1 MMLTADNLYA
11 LLPAVYRERD
21 AALGINGGPGPLR
34 ELIEIVADQLG
45 LVDAEIDQLYDDA
58 FIETCAQWV
67 VPYIGDLVSYT
78 PLNANVSSAL
88 SPRAEVANTI
98 RYRRWKGTVTIL
110 EQLASDVTGWSAR
123 AVEFFTLLSTTQ
135 FMNHLRLQ
143 SLGTADIRH
152 YAVASTAGTPFDGNC
167 HAVEVRRIRSKR
179 GRFNIPNVGVY
190 VWRLGAFANPD
201 DASNAFR
208 IGDGLYT
215 FDPLGDDR
223 ALVNVPQAKKNP
235 FTRTTPAD
243 VPAPLGVRAVADA
256 GPPFVFS
263 VYDGTGV
270 RIPDIHV
277 DICDL
282 SAWTTPAGTPN
293 PPPPYVVAVDP
304 ALGRIWFPPGTI
316 PAPHPILVTYGYAFS
331 GPYGAGFYERTLSGS
346 ATLSVTRDPAT
357 LQPNMTMTGAINT
370 ALGGSTTA
378 IVEYADNVT
387 DSSAATVVSISAGEN
402 VTVRAADRRR
412 PVFLGSLTVSANV
425 ASGQSGTLVLEGF
438 LFGAGVIVTGTGT
451 LELVIRNCTICS
463 DKNDNDGVA
472 WSGASGTL
480 TLEHTLCTAIVLP
493 TADVDASISDF
504 DRRRRRGRGAHGRQR
519 LDRALHGV
527 RVGNHARG
535 GVDRERDHHRHGRE
549 HTHPERLRPLLL
561 SAAQFDGAAALSLP
575 ARRRRAGRDG
585 RGRNRRSDADRD
597 AAHGDRRP
605 RGRAGRAAIHRR
617 RRRRSGLRTAFGLVP
632 AADRRRRR
640 RRRRN
645 GRVPRHVHRDPRSQS
660 ALSPRRKSS
669 NVLGSGGPPCQLICA
684 FRPDASISAARRS
697 IRPSTGAAWSA
708 CKAA

>member
-34 ELIEIVADQLG
+34 ELIEIVADQLT
-45 LVDAEIDQLYDDA
+45 LVDAEVDQLYDDA

-78 PLNANVSSAL
+78 PLNANVSSTL

-152 YAVASTAGTPFDGNC
+152 YAVASTAGTPFDSNC

-438 LFGAGVIVTGTGT
+438 LFGAGIIVTGTGT

-493 TADVDASISDF
+493 TADVDASISDSIV
-504 DRRRRRGRGAHGRQR
+504 DAGAAVALTAGSVSIVRSTVFGSATMREVGLIENAIITGTVASTRTQNGCVRYSYLPRNSTVPQR
-519 LDRALHGV
+519 YRCQ
-527 RVGNHARG
+527 
-535 GVDRERDHHRHGRE
+535 
-549 HTHPERLRPLLL
+549 P
-561 SAAQFDGAAALSLP
+561 DGAAQA
-575 ARRRRAGRDG
+575 AM
-585 RGRNRRSDADRD
+585 D
-597 AAHGDRRP
+597 AAAIADPTLTATQLTAIGDLAAEQVAP
-605 RGRAGRAAIHRR
+605 QFTDVDAGDPAYAQLSVWCPQQIAAGADDGGEMGVFHDMFTEIREANLLYR
-617 RRRRSGLRTAFGLVP
+617 LDENLRMSLEAG
-632 AADRRRRR
+632 
-640 RRRRN
+640 
-645 GRVPRHVHRDPRSQS
+645 
-660 ALSPRRKSS
+660 
-669 NVLGSGGPPCQLICA
+669 VLH
-684 FRPDASISAARRS
+684 AS
-697 IRPSTGAAWSA
+697 
-708 CKAA
+708 

>member
-110 EQLASDVTGWSAR
+110 EQLASDITGWSAR

-152 YAVASTAGTPFDGNC
+152 YAVASTAGTPFDSNC

-201 DASNAFR
+201 DASNAFG

-263 VYDGTGV
+263 VYDGTGA

-316 PAPHPILVTYGYAFS
+316 PAAHPILVTYGYAFS

-387 DSSAATVVSISAGEN
+387 DSSAATVISISAGEN

-493 TADVDASISDF
+493 TADVDASISDSIV
-504 DRRRRRGRGAHGRQR
+504 DAGAAMALTAGSVSIVRSTVFGSVTMREVGLIENAVITGTVASTRTQNGCVRYSYLLRNSTVPQR
-519 LDRALHGV
+519 YRCQ
-527 RVGNHARG
+527 
-535 GVDRERDHHRHGRE
+535 
-549 HTHPERLRPLLL
+549 P
-561 SAAQFDGAAALSLP
+561 DGAAQA
-575 ARRRRAGRDG
+575 AM
-585 RGRNRRSDADRD
+585 D
-597 AAHGDRRP
+597 AAAIADPTLTAAQLTAIGDLAAEQVAP
-605 RGRAGRAAIHRR
+605 QFTDVDAGDPAYAQLSVWCPQQIAAGADDGGEMGVFHDLFTEIREANLLYR
-617 RRRRSGLRTAFGLVP
+617 LDENLRMSLEAG
-632 AADRRRRR
+632 
-640 RRRRN
+640 
-645 GRVPRHVHRDPRSQS
+645 
-660 ALSPRRKSS
+660 
-669 NVLGSGGPPCQLICA
+669 VLH
-684 FRPDASISAARRS
+684 AS
-697 IRPSTGAAWSA
+697 
-708 CKAA
+708 

>member
-152 YAVASTAGTPFDGNC
+152 YAVASTAGTPFDSNC

-215 FDPLGDDR
+215 FDPMGDDR

-263 VYDGTGV
+263 VYDGTGA

-316 PAPHPILVTYGYAFS
+316 PAAHPILVTYGYAFS

-387 DSSAATVVSISAGEN
+387 DSSAATVISISAGEN

-493 TADVDASISDF
+493 TADVDASISDSIV
-504 DRRRRRGRGAHGRQR
+504 DAGAAMALTAGSVSIVRSTVFGSVTMREVGLIENAVITGTVASTRTQNGCVRYSYLLRNSTVPQR
-519 LDRALHGV
+519 YRCQ
-527 RVGNHARG
+527 
-535 GVDRERDHHRHGRE
+535 
-549 HTHPERLRPLLL
+549 P
-561 SAAQFDGAAALSLP
+561 DGAAQA
-575 ARRRRAGRDG
+575 AM
-585 RGRNRRSDADRD
+585 D
-597 AAHGDRRP
+597 AAAIADPTLTAAQLTAIGDLAAEQVAP
-605 RGRAGRAAIHRR
+605 QFTDVDAGDPAYAQLSVWCPQQIAAGADDGGEMGVFHDLFTEIREANLLYR
-617 RRRRSGLRTAFGLVP
+617 LDENLRMSLEAG
-632 AADRRRRR
+632 
-640 RRRRN
+640 
-645 GRVPRHVHRDPRSQS
+645 
-660 ALSPRRKSS
+660 
-669 NVLGSGGPPCQLICA
+669 VLH
-684 FRPDASISAARRS
+684 AS
-697 IRPSTGAAWSA
+697 
-708 CKAA
+708 

>member
-493 TADVDASISDF
+493 TADVDASISDSIV
-504 DRRRRRGRGAHGRQR
+504 DAGAAAALTAGSVSIVRSTVFGSATMREVGLIENAIITGTVASTRTQNGCVRYSYLPRNSTVPQR
-519 LDRALHGV
+519 YRCQ
-527 RVGNHARG
+527 
-535 GVDRERDHHRHGRE
+535 
-549 HTHPERLRPLLL
+549 P
-561 SAAQFDGAAALSLP
+561 DGAAQA
-575 ARRRRAGRDG
+575 AM
-585 RGRNRRSDADRD
+585 D
-597 AAHGDRRP
+597 AAAIADPTLTATQLTAIGDLAAEQVAP
-605 RGRAGRAAIHRR
+605 QFTDIDAGDPAYAQLSVWCPQQIAAGADDGGEMGVFHDLFTEIREANLLYR
-617 RRRRSGLRTAFGLVP
+617 LDENLRMSLEAG
-632 AADRRRRR
+632 
-640 RRRRN
+640 
-645 GRVPRHVHRDPRSQS
+645 
-660 ALSPRRKSS
+660 
-669 NVLGSGGPPCQLICA
+669 VLH
-684 FRPDASISAARRS
+684 AS
-697 IRPSTGAAWSA
+697 
-708 CKAA
+708 

>member
-493 TADVDASISDF
+493 TADVDASISDSIV
-504 DRRRRRGRGAHGRQR
+504 DAGAAAALTAGSVSIVRSTVFGSATMREVGLIENAIITGTVASTRTQNGCVRYSYLPRNSTVPQR
-519 LDRALHGV
+519 YRCQ
-527 RVGNHARG
+527 
-535 GVDRERDHHRHGRE
+535 
-549 HTHPERLRPLLL
+549 P
-561 SAAQFDGAAALSLP
+561 DGAAQA
-575 ARRRRAGRDG
+575 AM
-585 RGRNRRSDADRD
+585 D
-597 AAHGDRRP
+597 AAAIADPTLTATQLTAIGDLAAEQVAP
-605 RGRAGRAAIHRR
+605 QFTDVDAGDPAYAQLSVWCPQQIAAGADDGGEMGVFHDLFTEIREANLLYR
-617 RRRRSGLRTAFGLVP
+617 LDENLRMSLEAG
-632 AADRRRRR
+632 
-640 RRRRN
+640 
-645 GRVPRHVHRDPRSQS
+645 
-660 ALSPRRKSS
+660 
-669 NVLGSGGPPCQLICA
+669 VLH
-684 FRPDASISAARRS
+684 AS
-697 IRPSTGAAWSA
+697 
-708 CKAA
+708 

>member
-21 AALGINGGPGPLR
+21 AALGINGGPGPLY
-34 ELIEIVADQLG
+34 ELIEIVAGQLA

-58 FIETCAQWV
+58 FIETCGQWV
-67 VPYIGDLVSYT
+67 VPYIGDLVSYV

-123 AVEFFTLLSTTQ
+123 AVEFFALLATTQ

-152 YAVASTAGTPFDGNC
+152 HAVASTAGTPFDKNS

-208 IGDGLYT
+208 VGDGHYT
-215 FDPLGDDR
+215 FDPLGNDR
-223 ALVNVPQAKKNP
+223 ALVNVPKAKKNP

-243 VPAPLGVRAVADA
+243 VPAPLGVRATAEA

-263 VYDGTGV
+263 VHDGTGA

-282 SAWTTPAGTPN
+282 SGWTTAAGTPN
-293 PPPPYVVAVDP
+293 LPAPYVVAVDP
-304 ALGRIWFPPGTI
+304 ALGRIWFRPGTI
-316 PAPHPILVTYGYAFS
+316 PAAQPILVTYGYAFS
-331 GPYGAGFYERTLSGS
+331 GPYGAGFYGRTLQGR

-357 LQPNMTMTGAINT
+357 LQPNLTMSGAINT
-370 ALGGSTTA
+370 AVGGGTTA
-378 IVEYADNVT
+378 IVEYADNIT
-387 DSSAATVVSISAGEN
+387 DSSPATVVTVAGGES

-412 PVFLGSLTVSANV
+412 PVFLGPLTVSTNV
-425 ASGQSGTLVLEGF
+425 PSGQSGTLVLEGF
-438 LFGAGVIVTGTGT
+438 LFGAGIIVTGTGT
-451 LELVIRNCTICS
+451 LELVIRNCTLRP
-463 DKNDNDGVA
+463 DKNDNDGIA

-480 TLEHTLCTAIVLP
+480 TLEHSLCAAIALP
-493 TADVDASISDF
+493 PTDVDASISDSIVDGGTGTALTAGSVSIVRSTVF
-504 DRRRRRGRGAHGRQR
+504 GSATMREVSLISNSIISGTVTSTRTQHGCVRYSYLPRDSTVPQR
-519 LDRALHGV
+519 YRCQ
-527 RVGNHARG
+527 
-535 GVDRERDHHRHGRE
+535 
-549 HTHPERLRPLLL
+549 P
-561 SAAQFDGAAALSLP
+561 DGAAQA
-575 ARRRRAGRDG
+575 AI
-585 RGRNRRSDADRD
+585 D
-597 AAHGDRRP
+597 AAAIADPTLTPAQLKAIGDL
-605 RGRAGRAAIHRR
+605 AAEQVAPQFTDIEE
-617 RRRRSGLRTAFGLVP
+617 GAP
-632 AADRRRRR
+632 AYA
-640 RRRRN
+640 
-645 GRVPRHVHRDPRSQS
+645 Q
-660 ALSPRRKSS
+660 LS
-669 NVLGSGGPPCQLICA
+669 VWCPPQ
-684 FRPDASISAARRS
+684 ISAGADDGGEMGVFHDLFS
-697 IRPSTGAAWSA
+697 DIREANLLYRLDENLRISLDAGVLHAS
-708 CKAA
+708 

>member
-11 LLPAVYRERD
+11 LLPAIYRERD
-21 AALGINGGPGPLR
+21 AALGVNGGPGPLR
-34 ELIEIVADQLG
+34 ELIEIVAGQLA

-110 EQLASDVTGWSAR
+110 EQLASDVTGWSAH
-123 AVEFFTLLSTTQ
+123 AVEFFALLSTTQ
-135 FMNHLRLQ
+135 FMNHLRPQ

-152 YAVASTAGTPFDGNC
+152 YAVASTAGTPFDRNS

-223 ALVNVPQAKKNP
+223 ALVNVPKAKKNP

-243 VPAPLGVRAVADA
+243 VPAPLGVRAVAEA

-263 VYDGTGV
+263 VYDATGT

-282 SAWTTPAGTPN
+282 SGWTTAAGIPS
-293 PPPPYVVAVDP
+293 PPPPYAVAVDP
-304 ALGRIWFPPGTI
+304 ALGRIWFPSGTI
-316 PAPHPILVTYGYAFS
+316 SAADVILVTYGYAFS
-331 GPYGAGFYERTLSGS
+331 GRYGAGFYERKLPGA

-357 LQPNMTMTGAINT
+357 LQPDMTMTGAINT
-370 ALGGSTTA
+370 ALGGAMTA

-387 DSSAATVVSISAGEN
+387 DSSAATFVSISGGEN

-412 PVFLGSLTVSANV
+412 PALLGSLTVNANV

-438 LFGAGVIVTGTGT
+438 LFGAGIIVTGGGT
-451 LELVIRNCTICS
+451 LELVIRNCTIRS
-463 DKNDNDGVA
+463 DKNDNDGIA

-480 TLEHTLCTAIVLP
+480 TLEHTLCTAIALP
-493 TADVDASISDF
+493 MTDVDASISDSIV
-504 DRRRRRGRGAHGRQR
+504 DAGATVALKAGSVSIVRSTVFGSVTVREVGLIENAIITGTVTSTRTQNGCVRYSYLPLNSTVPQR
-519 LDRALHGV
+519 YRCQ
-527 RVGNHARG
+527 
-535 GVDRERDHHRHGRE
+535 
-549 HTHPERLRPLLL
+549 P
-561 SAAQFDGAAALSLP
+561 DGAAQA
-575 ARRRRAGRDG
+575 AM
-585 RGRNRRSDADRD
+585 D
-597 AAHGDRRP
+597 AAAVADPTLTAPQLTAIGDLAAEQVAP
-605 RGRAGRAAIHRR
+605 QFTAVDAGDPAYAQLSVWCPQQIAAGADDGGEMGVFHDLFTEIREANLLYR
-617 RRRRSGLRTAFGLVP
+617 LDQNLRISLETG
-632 AADRRRRR
+632 
-640 RRRRN
+640 
-645 GRVPRHVHRDPRSQS
+645 
-660 ALSPRRKSS
+660 
-669 NVLGSGGPPCQLICA
+669 VLH
-684 FRPDASISAARRS
+684 AS
-697 IRPSTGAAWSA
+697 
-708 CKAA
+708 

>member
-21 AALGINGGPGPLR
+21 AALGVNGGPGPLR
-34 ELIEIVADQLG
+34 ELIEIVAGQLA

-58 FIETCAQWV
+58 FIETCTQWV

-78 PLNANVSSAL
+78 PLNANVSATL

-110 EQLASDVTGWSAR
+110 EQLASDVTGWSAH

-152 YAVASTAGTPFDGNC
+152 HAVAATAGTPFDKNS

-201 DASNAFR
+201 NASSAFR

-223 ALVNVPQAKKNP
+223 ALVNVPKAKKNP

-256 GPPFVFS
+256 GPPFTFT
-263 VYDGTGV
+263 VYDATGA
-270 RIPDIHV
+270 RIPDINV

-282 SAWTTPAGTPN
+282 SGWTTVAGTPN
-293 PPPPYVVAVDP
+293 PPSPYVVAVDP

-316 PAPHPILVTYGYAFS
+316 PAANPILVTYGYAFS
-331 GPYGAGFYERTLSGS
+331 GPYGAGFYQRSLPGK
-346 ATLSVTRDPAT
+346 ATLSVMRDPAT
-357 LQPNMTMTGAINT
+357 LQPNMTMNGAINT
-370 ALGGSTTA
+370 ALGGAMTA

-387 DSSAATVVSISAGEN
+387 DSSAATVVSISGGEN

-412 PVFLGSLTVSANV
+412 PVFLGTLTVNANV
-425 ASGQSGTLVLEGF
+425 PSGQSGTLVLEGF
-438 LFGAGVIVTGTGT
+438 LFGAGVIVTGAGT
-451 LELVIRNCTICS
+451 LNLVVRNCTIRS
-463 DKNDNDGVA
+463 DKNDNDGIA

-480 TLEHTLCTAIVLP
+480 TLERTLCTAIALP
-493 TADVDASISDF
+493 MADVDASISDSIV
-504 DRRRRRGRGAHGRQR
+504 DAGAAVALTAGSVSIVRSTVFGSVTMREVGLIENAIITGTVMSTRTQNGCVRYSYLPRNSTVPQR
-519 LDRALHGV
+519 YRCQ
-527 RVGNHARG
+527 
-535 GVDRERDHHRHGRE
+535 
-549 HTHPERLRPLLL
+549 P
-561 SAAQFDGAAALSLP
+561 DGAAQVAM
-575 ARRRRAGRDG
+575 
-585 RGRNRRSDADRD
+585 D
-597 AAHGDRRP
+597 AAAVADPTLTATQLTAIGDLAAAQVVP
-605 RGRAGRAAIHRR
+605 QFTDNDAGDPAYAQLSVWCPQQIAAGADDGVEMGVFHDLFTEIREANLLYR
-617 RRRRSGLRTAFGLVP
+617 LDQNLRISLETG
-632 AADRRRRR
+632 
-640 RRRRN
+640 
-645 GRVPRHVHRDPRSQS
+645 
-660 ALSPRRKSS
+660 
-669 NVLGSGGPPCQLICA
+669 VLH
-684 FRPDASISAARRS
+684 AS
-697 IRPSTGAAWSA
+697 
-708 CKAA
+708 